1 LITFK
6 SWLPKPGSLFIELK
20 EITEQVSGIKISQ
33 SKLNQKPLNGKIEKE
48 CNFIIEEELS

>member
-20 EITEQVSGIKISQ
+20 EITGQVSGIKISQ